1 MPYDALGNYVPG
13 DEPSIDQ
20 MQYELTKRGRRVDD
34 PRRIDKPTSLDSAVN
49 TIKDVATTYN
59 PLSRQNIGTAIKKGF
74 EAREAVK
81 DVGRIGASFSP
92 AGIIPIWQAVVDAG
106 LTNVNKQGAEALYRL
121 AGDEDNAARVANE
134 RAQLPGVNKLIEKY
148 SEPLQARTPGGQAVQ
163 QGVTKFLFD
172 DLKLPPVPIGPRGSG
187 FAASGQRRPLL
198 TPDDTRALMG
208 EANRVAT
215 QVRDIPVDFQ
225 NAQSG
230 FRRLDPITNKPT
242 FGTKLQS
249 AADSLGET
257 MERRKMQGLNPVPG
271 VPDVFMPETQ
281 MYAVRPG
288 GGSYMVNPKLPESA
302 MVERPSLSAG
312 AYDIINDL
320 RPVRTESPVNLHETY
335 FEKYVRENNAIAPAY
350 ANYLGAKLQEM
361 YPETTSKR
369 EAAAAFESTYPDENQ
384 RAEVKSQIL
393 SDFINQHNTAQ
404 PDAKLPTLAE
414 FNERVQAVNNW
425 LEGPFYKQMYKNV
438 GTSTD
443 PLLKLAEQGYTLEEA
458 GKLIKDWPKPDSS
471 TRRYRELAGFHPMGE
486 YYEPLQQITQQ
497 IAAKEREYLPLEQR
511 RMELQNIAA
520 DQGLQDPAQLPEYA
534 AITTPRDRLSAEI
547 AKLKEKQYNL
557 QLANAYENATDSL
570 VNTQTAAEAY
580 ENIPRSQRHFF
591 PQLRDLASSSP
602 DTKVYDI
609 STRQAGN
616 VGYYEM
622 ANEYIDKVMSG
633 EIPVSKIHKTPLDV
647 FVKKLSK
654 ERQDKAKAAQ
664 AAIDQRISDVQA
676 KLKEDL
682 ALAPEGLRFS
692 KSTAIEVSNRFQPEE
707 VRRILSADT
716 EVLDH
721 CISQCGSP
729 EHGARNIFQPQ
740 DKTPRTYL
748 PIADPITG
756 VKVRPD
762 VQDTSYIRNIM
773 TGNQFHTSMRDNETG
788 LPFIT
793 MQFSD
798 AGYSTT
804 GQPLFDMG
812 FASGYQNK
820 GADPKYRDDIA
831 KYLNARADIIRNSNT
846 EKLQEARVYDMN
858 SVRNAFFNDI
868 NVSKKEWEK
877 AVQSYNDFIPRFL
890 TPEDGR
896 RIVDQARAAST
907 ALVPVD
913 GQTPETQMLITQRD
927 RLVAER
933 TELEAESRRRGQGW
947 YDNDIDGR
955 LDDISSQLDDI
966 NRRLQRIRA
975 GVTTEQT
982 APVVATGNI
991 YNYGDAYNIAFDQD
1005 RRGDRM
1011 HPMARD
1017 AINEAFREVAH
1028 TLPGVDRALNPFAPE
1043 LQMAMLS
1050 RDDID
1055 NAIELIGMTRSV
1067 IDTFDDVELA
1077 QERLTSM
1084 QQQQIVDQ
1092 LDDAIMRL
1100 MTLLPAREFAAQP
1113 VALPALEQIRT
1124 IVDTTLRR
1132 ENDPEVDRRLV
1143 AISTR
1148 LSELAAERV
1157 QEGQN
1162 PFEIADFIR
1171 DKLNRHRNDVLN
1183 NNLDPEIQF
1192 PMMTAQQIGDYVGAL
1207 RSAIDSIGNFL
1218 VVNRP
1223 PAQVPAVVPVQVPWR
1238 QQIVNAYTNA
1248 FTERTGN
1255 IAVDDFLVRIE
1266 DALND
1271 SVIEQINAGD
1281 RAPNDI
1287 AMSLANTISELQ
1299 GNITSRTNWAM
1310 DAYNLAPADV
1320 RIADRRLNDALENV
1334 LGLVDIQ
1341 EGFDQMPAL
1350 ANRQA
1355 PVPAPVEPPRAIGM
1369 VDTQAQLTSLL
1380 EDAINMDETAGSM
1393 IEETFQNHFDENAE
1407 DPYDI
1412 LDHIAFELEGRVDY
1426 LRDLTPDELEGYGVE
1441 SIDVLEQTT
1450 FPVMIRTA
1458 NQIRAMMDRIPNGQ
1472 PTVRRLPE
1480 PVQQPQLP
1488 APIVREP
1495 AQQARL
1501 PDIAEFVENA
1511 RRTEGLQVG
1520 ERIETVLYRISENLN
1535 GIRQNPQQFMRQ
1547 VRDAA
1552 ELEEN
1557 ELVELGLNEFA
1568 SQIEQSLYINQMA
1581 APPAEVVV
1589 PPALLAPIADQG
1601 IPANPMPN
1609 EEFEQQVTDL
1619 FDNAQDDIGGDAE
1632 YILDH
1637 YFRDD
1642 QGPQIMRI
1650 DALMDAI
1657 DEYLSNVDPD
1667 RGGEVPLRFE
1677 GEGDPAFQL
1686 YLTAFDRLIRRLSDL
1701 QTDLQ
1706 ELRTEQI
1713 ARASYNILQQV
1724 LTQPERD
1731 QVNDMNTIIQRAMI
1745 ARNEDPND
1753 YADAIRSGEF
1763 GGNDLPTVRGL
1774 NDIQREV
1781 LLRDLIDAHEHMNRG
1796 LGFEPDDQHPANML
1810 FTYTF
1815 QDVQAM
1821 ARDLFEAERVDGG
1834 RVDVRS
1840 VEDSIYALSEGMFD
1854 DERLRRYEPATRER
1868 LERSLAEALQ
1878 TLLDQEPPQRRG
1890 PFQPGGS
1897 SAVRGMPLGNLNI
1910 RPSITAQSLRGP
1922 DSQPVSNFLQ
1932 QVRGL
1937 PGVTQEG
1944 LATGLM
1950 AFENMDPNRRMTKA
1964 QFVRELLPSSYDIVS
1979 LQGTAEDNTHYRDM
1993 AETHV
1998 SEDPESVL
2006 DQMGISDRY
2015 HGEILEVLDDQM
2027 SFEDLS
2033 SGAKKALRKKNIT
2046 DYDSLY
2052 ASHAEAFK
2060 TAVEVGM
2067 EYLADM
2073 DGTQLSDENG
2083 YAYASTQRL
2092 VLDSMGDEYGEFGVT
2107 HPDQQQTYHHFS
2119 NAPKELIGHIRGTY
2133 NMDGLEVKTSDLD
2146 IFTTKPGSYVIE
2158 EIQSDAQKNS
2168 QQVAHLHQVHGV
2180 LFKAAIQKALESGAD
2195 TVYLPTAKMIA
2206 SERPG
2211 TGGHEPVRDERTG
2224 LVTMVP
2230 KTKDT
2235 TSKFKPIYDQ
2245 AIVKEGLKPL
2255 LKIPGVT
2262 SKLVSNGDY
2271 HEITFTP
2278 EAKEHILNGP
2288 GQTVPGYKKGGRVQ
2302 QFPSID
2308 QMQYELMM
2316 RRA

>member
-20 MQYELTKRGRRVDD
+20 MQYELTKRGRRADD

-49 TIKDVATTYN
+49 TIKEVATKYN
-59 PLSRQNIGTAIKKGF
+59 PLSRQNIGTAIQKGF

-92 AGIIPIWQAVVDAG
+92 AAIVPIWQAVGEAG
-106 LTNVNKQGAEALYRL
+106 LSNVNKLGAEALYKL
-121 AGDEDNAARVANE
+121 SGDEENAARVANE
-134 RAQLPGVNKLIEKY
+134 RAQLPDVNKLVEKY
-148 SEPLQARTPGGQAVQ
+148 SAPLQARTPGGQAIQ
-163 QGVTKFLFD
+163 QGVTKFLVD

-187 FAASGQRRPLL
+187 FAASGERRPML
-198 TPDDTRALMG
+198 TPNDTRAMMG

-215 QVRDIPVDFQ
+215 QVRDIPTDFQ

-242 FGTKLQS
+242 FGAKLQG

-288 GGSYMVNPKLPESA
+288 GGSYMVNPKLPETA
-302 MVERPSLSAG
+302 MVNKPDLSAG
-312 AYDIINDL
+312 AYQVINDL
-320 RPVRTESPVNLHETY
+320 RPVPIQTPDNVQELYT
-335 FEKYVRENNAIAPAY
+335 EKYITNNAPVGRAY
-350 ANYLGAKLQEM
+350 SDYWSAKLQEM
-361 YPETTSKR
+361 FPETTDKR
-369 EAAAAFESTYPDENQ
+369 DATRAFESTFTDEA
-384 RAEVKSQIL
+384 RRSQEKTKIL
-393 SDFINQHNTAQ
+393 DSFITAHNEAN
-404 PDAKLPTLAE
+404 PDAKIPTLNE
-414 FNERVQAVNNW
+414 YNERLDAVNKW
-425 LEGPFYKQMYKNV
+425 LEGPFYKQMYKNA

-443 PLLKLAEQGYTLEEA
+443 PLLKLAEQGYTLEESD
-458 GKLIKDWPKPDSS
+458 KLIKDWNKPALS
-471 TRRYRELAGFHPMGE
+471 TKRDRELAGFNPMGE

-497 IAAKEREYLPLEQR
+497 IAAKEQEYLPLEQR

-534 AITTPRDRLSAEI
+534 AITTPRDRLSSEI
-547 AKLKEKQYNL
+547 AKLKEKQANL
-557 QLANAYENATDSL
+557 QLANAYENATDAL
-570 VNTQTAAEAY
+570 VFTQTAKEAY
-580 ENIPRSQRHFF
+580 DNIPRSQRHFF
-591 PQLRDLASSSP
+591 PQLRDLASASP

-609 STRQAGN
+609 STRQAGTA
-616 VGYYEM
+616 GYYEM
-622 ANEYIDKVMSG
+622 ANEYIERVMSG

-647 FVKKLSK
+647 FVRGLSK
-654 ERQDKAKAAQ
+654 DRQDKAKAAQ
-664 AAIDQRISDVQA
+664 AAIEQRISDVQA

-729 EHGARNIFQPQ
+729 DHGARNIFQPQ

-756 VKVRPD
+756 VKARPD

-846 EKLQEARVYDMN
+846 EKLQEARVYDMK

-896 RIVDQARAAST
+896 RIVEQARAAST

-927 RLVAER
+927 RLMTEQA
-933 TELEAESRRRGQGW
+933 ELEAESRRRGQGW

-1028 TLPGVDRALNPFAPE
+1028 NLPGVDPALNPFAPE

-1050 RDDID
+1050 RDNID

-1132 ENDPEVDRRLV
+1132 ENDPQVDQRLV

-1223 PAQVPAVVPVQVPWR
+1223 PAQVPAVVPAQVPWR

-1281 RAPNDI
+1281 RSPNDI
-1287 AMSLANTISELQ
+1287 AMSLANTISEIQ
-1299 GNITSRTNWAM
+1299 GNITAQTNWAM

-1320 RIADRRLNDALENV
+1320 RIAERRLNDALENV

-1355 PVPAPVEPPRAIGM
+1355 PVPVPVEPPRAIGM

-1393 IEETFQNHFDENAE
+1393 IEETFANHFDENAQ
-1407 DPYDI
+1407 DPYDV

-1426 LRDLTPDELEGYGVE
+1426 LRELTPDELEGYGVE

-1472 PTVRRLPE
+1472 PTVRQLPE

-1488 APIVREP
+1488 APVVREP
-1495 AQQARL
+1495 AQQQAQL
-1501 PDIAEFVENA
+1501 PEIQEFVNTQRQQVSA
-1511 RRTEGLQVG
+1511 QVG
-1520 ERIETVLYRISENLN
+1520 ERIETILYRISENIDGGLQ
-1535 GIRQNPQQFMRQ
+1535 RNPRQFMLQ

-1552 ELEEN
+1552 EIEQN
-1557 ELVELGLNEFA
+1557 ALVEEGLVDFA
-1568 SQIEQSLYINQMA
+1568 AQIEQSLYVNQMA

-1589 PPALLAPIADQG
+1589 PPALQAPIADQG
-1601 IPANPMPN
+1601 IPATIMPN
-1609 EEFEQQVTDL
+1609 EQFEQQVQAI
-1619 FDNAQDDIGGDAE
+1619 FDNAHDDIGGDAE
-1632 YILDH
+1632 YMLEH
-1637 YFRDD
+1637 YFYDD

-1650 DALMDAI
+1650 DALIDAI
-1657 DEYLSNVDPD
+1657 DEHLVNVDPD
-1667 RGGEVPLRFE
+1667 RGGDIPPAFE
-1677 GEGDPAFQL
+1677 GEDDPAFQR
-1686 YLTAFDRLIRRLSDL
+1686 YLVAYDRLTRRLSDL

-1731 QVNDMNTIIQRAMI
+1731 QVNEMNVIIQRAMI

-1781 LLRDLIDAHEHMNRG
+1781 LLRDLIDAHEFMNRG
-1796 LGFEPDDQHPANML
+1796 LDFEPDDQQPANQR
-1810 FTYTF
+1810 TF
-1815 QDVQAM
+1815 FSFEDVQDM

-1834 RVDVRS
+1834 LVDVRS

-1854 DERLRRYEPATRER
+1854 DERLRQYEPEARER
-1868 LERSLAEALQ
+1868 FGRSLAEALQ
-1878 TLLDQEPPQRRG
+1878 TLLDQDR
-1890 PFQPGGS
+1890 
-1897 SAVRGMPLGNLNI
+1897 AVRG
-1910 RPSITAQSLRGP
+1910 
-1922 DSQPVSNFLQ
+1922 
-1932 QVRGL
+1932 
-1937 PGVTQEG
+1937 
-1944 LATGLM
+1944 
-1950 AFENMDPNRRMTKA
+1950 
-1964 QFVRELLPSSYDIVS
+1964 
-1979 LQGTAEDNTHYRDM
+1979 
-1993 AETHV
+1993 
-1998 SEDPESVL
+1998 
-2006 DQMGISDRY
+2006 
-2015 HGEILEVLDDQM
+2015 
-2027 SFEDLS
+2027 
-2033 SGAKKALRKKNIT
+2033 
-2046 DYDSLY
+2046 Y
-2052 ASHAEAFK
+2052 A
-2060 TAVEVGM
+2060 
-2067 EYLADM
+2067 
-2073 DGTQLSDENG
+2073 
-2083 YAYASTQRL
+2083 
-2092 VLDSMGDEYGEFGVT
+2092 
-2107 HPDQQQTYHHFS
+2107 
-2119 NAPKELIGHIRGTY
+2119 
-2133 NMDGLEVKTSDLD
+2133 
-2146 IFTTKPGSYVIE
+2146 
-2158 EIQSDAQKNS
+2158 
-2168 QQVAHLHQVHGV
+2168 
-2180 LFKAAIQKALESGAD
+2180 
-2195 TVYLPTAKMIA
+2195 
-2206 SERPG
+2206 
-2211 TGGHEPVRDERTG
+2211 
-2224 LVTMVP
+2224 
-2230 KTKDT
+2230 
-2235 TSKFKPIYDQ
+2235 
-2245 AIVKEGLKPL
+2245 
-2255 LKIPGVT
+2255 
-2262 SKLVSNGDY
+2262 
-2271 HEITFTP
+2271 
-2278 EAKEHILNGP
+2278 
-2288 GQTVPGYKKGGRVQ
+2288 KGGRVQ
-2302 QFPSID
+2302 QFPSTD